1 MKLGANLISNIAEI
15 LSSEMAS
22 AVGSAN
28 ARLKQ
33 ELKGLANATM
43 AKADEMA
50 SQRLHTTR
58 QQYVDSLRLEKVG
71 PNIYSISLD
80 DDAHHLET
88 GYESF
93 NMLAHGLA
101 RGPKSKI
108 SKKGYRYVHIPF
120 QGKKGA
126 APGTP
131 SGDRQIQHK
140 QTVSERG
147 WSAGSPSNAGV
158 APAQGLHTGSSLA
171 AGIKELENK
180 AGLSKQIRGIE
191 GKVGTWNSHP
201 ANSKQ
206 AIFTSMGGNQSV
218 IDLDGNFNPLLE
230 GMMKFQNKVGKK
242 TQSSYLTFRT
252 ASEDPA
258 AKGKWIHPGFQGA
271 KIFPELEAWA
281 MQQLQKIISDF

>member
-1 MKLGANLISNIAEI
+1 MKFGADLVTNIAEA
-15 LSSEMAS
+15 LSAEVAT
-22 AVGSAN
+22 AVGSASQK
-28 ARLKQ
+28 LKQ
-33 ELKGLANATM
+33 GMRQLAQATM
-43 AKADEMA
+43 SKADEMA
-50 SQRLHTTR
+50 SQRLNTTR
-58 QQYVDSLRLEKVG
+58 QQYVDSLKMEKMG

-80 DDAHHLET
+80 SDAHHLEI

-101 RGPKSKI
+101 KGPKSKI

-120 QGKKGA
+120 QGKKNA
-126 APGTP
+126 AAGTP
-131 SGDRQIQHK
+131 SGDRQIQHT
-140 QTVSERG
+140 QTVTERG
-147 WSAGSPSNAGV
+147 WSAGAPNNAGV
-158 APAQGLHTGSSLA
+158 AAPQGLHTGASLA
-171 AGIKELENK
+171 AGIAELEKK
-180 AGLSKQIRGIE
+180 AGLSKLIPGIT

-252 ASEDPA
+252 ASEDPS

-271 KIFPELEAWA
+271 KIFPELESWA
-281 MQQLQKIISDF
+281 MQQLQKLVSEL